1 MQTDQ
6 PFDQTTISL
15 QMGTRKGGN
24 QAGML
29 APGTRRDIYH
39 QELTLQ
45 PMDNS
50 TISLRMGTNK
60 VASQKGVSVCVG
72 FGQRVYDPKSCAAPT
87 EPAIHNGSRGTGTS
101 GSEIS
106 DSDYQAEYPDE
117 YHGQYQDDYPEMTS
131 MVTKALIIRVTE
143 ELSI

>member
-72 FGQRVYDPKSCAAPT
+72 LGGERMIPNPALLPQNLPFTMEAEEQEPVGRKS
-87 EPAIHNGSRGTGTS
+87 
-101 GSEIS
+101 
-106 DSDYQAEYPDE
+106 
-117 YHGQYQDDYPEMTS
+117 
-131 MVTKALIIRVTE
+131 VTVIIRQNTQM
-143 ELSI
+143 SITASTKMTAQR

>member
-1 MQTDQ
+1 MRG
-6 PFDQTTISL
+6 L
-15 QMGTRKGGN
+15 
-24 QAGML
+24 
-29 APGTRRDIYH
+29 
-39 QELTLQ
+39 
-45 PMDNS
+45 
-50 TISLRMGTNK
+50 
-60 VASQKGVSVCVG
+60 
-72 FGQRVYDPKSCAAPT
+72 GQRAYDPKSCAAPT